1 MWFFGDSFLRRYR
14 AISRDNLKL
23 TASVVAWDTP
33 KGKKAVKKI
42 LLTTTALLA
51 LGIAPAAAADLAA
64 RPYTKAP
71 AAIAI
76 NNWGG
81 FYLGAMGGYAQEN
94 SSGIG
99 TLSGGFAGGTAGYN
113 WQTGALVL
121 GVEVDGAWADIG
133 TTLGAPGIATLE
145 YTSRATGSVRCRIG
159 YAFDSV
165 LLYGTGGWA
174 WSDNRMTATVVGLGS
189 ASDSQFHSGW
199 AVGAGVEVMF
209 APKWSVKAEY
219 LYKSLESANY
229 FSGTVPGGIASGTI
243 NLNSVQVGVN
253 YHF

>member
-1 MWFFGDSFLRRYR
+1 M
-14 AISRDNLKL
+14 
-23 TASVVAWDTP
+23 P
-33 KGKKAVKKI
+33 KGKNVKKI
-42 LLTTTALLA
+42 LLTTTALIA
-51 LGIAPAAAADLAA
+51 LGIAPAAAADMAA

-76 NNWGG
+76 NNWTG

-113 WQTGALVL
+113 WQMGNLVL
-121 GVEVDGAWADIG
+121 GIEADAAWADVGATFFPFEARIRDMG
-133 TTLGAPGIATLE
+133 T
-145 YTSRATGSVRCRIG
+145 VRGRLG

-165 LLYGTGGWA
+165 LLYGTGGYAWA
-174 WSDNRMTATVVGLGS
+174 ENRLSVPGL
-189 ASDSQFHSGW
+189 SDSKFLSGW
-199 AVGAGVEVMF
+199 TLGAGVEVMF

-219 LYKSLESANY
+219 LYRSFEGQTY
-229 FSGTVPGGIASGTI
+229 FSNIVPGGLPTGTI

>member
-1 MWFFGDSFLRRYR
+1 M
-14 AISRDNLKL
+14 
-23 TASVVAWDTP
+23 
-33 KGKKAVKKI
+33 KKI
-42 LLTTTALLA
+42 LLTTTALIA
-51 LGIAPAAAADLAA
+51 LGIAPAAAADLGA

-113 WQTGALVL
+113 WQMGALVL
-121 GVEVDGAWADIG
+121 GLEVDGAWADIG
-133 TTLGAPGIATLE
+133 ASIGTPGFASLDATI
-145 YTSRATGSVRCRIG
+145 RATGTVRGRIG
-159 YAFDSV
+159 YAMDTI
-165 LLYGTGGWA
+165 LLYGTGGYAWA
-174 WSDNRMTATVVGLGS
+174 DNRVSVTLGPLS
-189 ASDSQFHSGW
+189 GSDSQFLSGW

-219 LYKSLESANY
+219 LYKSLDGATYNPIPVL
-229 FSGTVPGGIASGTI
+229 GPATVGTI